1 MSEVELK
8 KLFQIEDI
16 LSLPNAIFKII
27 FDNDERLHHIYREL
41 LQLNTHDLSRDW
53 FQDIYEGELAQ
64 RNQNKQDFTPNVVG
78 ILLSRLTGVS
88 KGVIYEPTAG
98 NGSLIIS
105 NWWHRVKTLGTDF
118 KPSEHP
124 VECWELSDRSIP
136 LLLLNLSIITS
147 LYQDSKNRIWAV
159 AMDRGLNLFHPVN
172 KTFAH
177 YSHSADGLLD
187 NNITA
192 ITELPSGRLLLGT
205 SAGLSILDPE
215 KGQFTN
221 YDYKRG
227 FPLTMVNDGSLL
239 VSQNQDIYVGG
250 VTGLVIFKEKDLLQ
264 TPIKPSK
271 IWFNNLYVNNIEVNC
286 KGNSV
291 IQYREIDTRIE
302 LFCLFPFQFRIGQS
316 RSSHAQRRSLV
327 TKRIII
333 FYSGVQRSH
342 IIIIAYTIISCHT
355 ITRSQ
360 FQRRNLRYIP

>member
-8 KLFQIEDI
+8 RLFQIEDI

-136 LLLLNLSIITS
+136 LLLLNLSI
-147 LYQDSKNRIWAV
+147 
-159 AMDRGLNLFHPVN
+159 RGINATVYHGDVLV
-172 KTFAH
+172 KSIKSE
-177 YSHSADGLLD
+177 Y
-187 NNITA
+187 
-192 ITELPSGRLLLGT
+192 RLLNVKDIPFDF
-205 SAGLSILDPE
+205 SIIE
-215 KGQFTN
+215 KIS
-221 YDYKRG
+221 YD
-227 FPLTMVNDGSLL
+227 
-239 VSQNQDIYVGG
+239 
-250 VTGLVIFKEKDLLQ
+250 
-264 TPIKPSK
+264 
-271 IWFNNLYVNNIEVNC
+271 
-286 KGNSV
+286 
-291 IQYREIDTRIE
+291 
-302 LFCLFPFQFRIGQS
+302 
-316 RSSHAQRRSLV
+316 
-327 TKRIII
+327 
-333 FYSGVQRSH
+333 
-342 IIIIAYTIISCHT
+342 
-355 ITRSQ
+355 
-360 FQRRNLRYIP
+360 

>member
-1 MSEVELK
+1 MEPS
-8 KLFQIEDI
+8 I
-16 LSLPNAIFKII
+16 LSL
-27 FDNDERLHHIYREL
+27 
-41 LQLNTHDLSRDW
+41 
-53 FQDIYEGELAQ
+53 
-64 RNQNKQDFTPNVVG
+64 
-78 ILLSRLTGVS
+78 
-88 KGVIYEPTAG
+88 
-98 NGSLIIS
+98 
-105 NWWHRVKTLGTDF
+105 
-118 KPSEHP
+118 
-124 VECWELSDRSIP
+124 LSDNQGNIWFGTYNGLYTYNP
-136 LLLLNLSIITS
+136 HLDKLSFYNYNRTDTSSLSGTIITS

-264 TPIKPSK
+264 TPINHRK
-271 IWFNNLYVNNIEVNC
+271 
-286 KGNSV
+286 
-291 IQYREIDTRIE
+291 
-302 LFCLFPFQFRIGQS
+302 
-316 RSSHAQRRSLV
+316 
-327 TKRIII
+327 
-333 FYSGVQRSH
+333 SG
-342 IIIIAYTIISCHT
+342 
-355 ITRSQ
+355 
-360 FQRRNLRYIP
+360 

>member
-136 LLLLNLSIITS
+136 LLLLNLSI
-147 LYQDSKNRIWAV
+147 
-159 AMDRGLNLFHPVN
+159 RGINATVYHGDVPVSY
-172 KTFAH
+172 TH
-177 YSHSADGLLD
+177 L
-187 NNITA
+187 T
-192 ITELPSGRLLLGT
+192 LP
-205 SAGLSILDPE
+205 
-215 KGQFTN
+215 
-221 YDYKRG
+221 
-227 FPLTMVNDGSLL
+227 
-239 VSQNQDIYVGG
+239 
-250 VTGLVIFKEKDLLQ
+250 
-264 TPIKPSK
+264 
-271 IWFNNLYVNNIEVNC
+271 
-286 KGNSV
+286 
-291 IQYREIDTRIE
+291 
-302 LFCLFPFQFRIGQS
+302 
-316 RSSHAQRRSLV
+316 
-327 TKRIII
+327 TK
-333 FYSGVQRSH
+333 
-342 IIIIAYTIISCHT
+342 A
-355 ITRSQ
+355 
-360 FQRRNLRYIP
+360 